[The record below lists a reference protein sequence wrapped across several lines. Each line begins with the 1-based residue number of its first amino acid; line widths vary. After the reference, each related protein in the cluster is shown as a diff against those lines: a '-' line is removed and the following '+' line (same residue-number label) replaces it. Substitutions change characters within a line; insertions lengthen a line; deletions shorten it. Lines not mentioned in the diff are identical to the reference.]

1 MVGHRQTGLA
11 RREDIR
17 RLGSVFKRSSRS
29 VVPRPSPSTPVWSAP
44 GRMRMRPNARAA
56 DKVQTPIERPSGV
69 GLQRGRTQFH
79 TPASCLRRKR
89 VYTLFHLTT
98 GSTHHQ
104 SKQQIVAA
112 MACPSLIMDDD
123 IVVSGK

>member
-29 VVPRPSPSTPVWSAP
+29 VVPQPLDSGLERPR
-44 GRMRMRPNARAA
+44 RMRMRPNARAT

-69 GLQRGRTQFH
+69 GLHRGRTQFH